1 MSNEKPH
8 TDEARKSVHRNCVS
22 AVASVKRCLST
33 CSALSR
39 QMGATRHT
47 GCSLPPRAPAC
58 NLFPHLVARHVT
70 IVFQLYPIVL
80 FVFFC
85 KKSVFFYIQ
94 HFSFS
99 LIRDRIEA

>member
-1 MSNEKPH
+1 MRSRTRQKQGKEFN
-8 TDEARKSVHRNCVS
+8 SIVHPPNS
-22 AVASVKRCLST
+22 ALSI

-39 QMGATRHT
+39 QVGAIRLSD
-47 GCSLPPRAPAC
+47 CLPPPHAPSC
-58 NLFPHLVARHVT
+58 NLFPYLAARHVT
-70 IVFQLYPIVL
+70 FVSQLYRIVFLC
-80 FVFFC
+80 FSA

>member
-1 MSNEKPH
+1 MRSRTRQKQGKEFN
-8 TDEARKSVHRNCVS
+8 SIVHPPNS
-22 AVASVKRCLST
+22 ALSI

-39 QMGATRHT
+39 QVGAIRLSD
-47 GCSLPPRAPAC
+47 CLPPPHAPAC

-85 KKSVFFYIQ
+85 KKIRVFLHSALFF
-94 HFSFS
+94 FSYP
-99 LIRDRIEA
+99 

>member
-22 AVASVKRCLST
+22 ADASQSALST

-39 QMGATRHT
+39 QVGAIRLSD
-47 GCSLPPRAPAC
+47 CLPPPHAPSC

-70 IVFQLYPIVL
+70 IVFQLYSIVL

-85 KKSVFFYIQ
+85 KKIRVFLHSSLFF
-94 HFSFS
+94 FSHP
-99 LIRDRIEA
+99 